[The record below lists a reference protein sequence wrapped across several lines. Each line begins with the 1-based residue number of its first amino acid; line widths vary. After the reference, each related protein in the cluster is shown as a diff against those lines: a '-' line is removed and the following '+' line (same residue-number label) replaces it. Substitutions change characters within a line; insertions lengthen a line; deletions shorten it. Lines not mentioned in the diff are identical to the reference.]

1 MPSKVPPSPDAI
13 RNRRKTENQVNQ
25 VQFPSDL
32 GDVGMLLMFKKYS
45 YGEKDSGS
53 ISETRADIQDSLFL
67 SLPDALID
75 AQGVRVSATELGLAG
90 NAAAAA
96 TSALGSGGLS
106 ALVDAIKGVGV
117 KNMLGMAASAV
128 VKDAASAIA
137 PGIMQGIE
145 AGAGAKRNPF
155 QALLFDGVDLRTF
168 TFNWTFVPKS
178 RSESNS
184 VAEIIR
190 LFKYHSLPYYKD
202 FKAGDV
208 SVGGKAFLSYPSVC
222 LPLIKG
228 VDALVLKPC
237 MINRVDVDYGGGGE
251 LAFLEG
257 GNPAAFKLS
266 VTMQEMQMWTRE
278 DYGGSS
284 ETVSNNTLSRQA
296 ASVEGDTQ

>member
-1 MPSKVPPSPDAI
+1 MPSKVPPSPDSI
-13 RNRRKTENQVNQ
+13 RNRRKTESRVNQ

-45 YGEKDSGS
+45 YGEKNSGG
-53 ISETRADIQDSLFL
+53 ITNTRADIQDSLFL

-75 AQGVRVSATELGLAG
+75 AQGVRVSATELGIAG

-96 TSALGSGGLS
+96 TSALESGGLS
-106 ALVDAIKGVGV
+106 ALYDAIKGVGV
-117 KNMLGMAASAV
+117 KNLLGMAAS
-128 VKDAASAIA
+128 DAIREGASSLA

-202 FKAGDV
+202 FKASDV

-278 DYGGSS
+278 DYGGVS
-284 ETVSNNTLSRQA
+284 EVVPENTLESQLKA
-296 ASVEGDTQ
+296 IF

>member
-13 RNRRKTENQVNQ
+13 RHRRKTENQVNQ
-25 VQFPSDL
+25 LQFPSDL

-45 YGEKDSGS
+45 YGEKDSGV
-53 ISETRADIQDSLFL
+53 ISNTRADLQDSLFL

-90 NAAAAA
+90 NAAASATAA
-96 TSALGSGGLS
+96 LSSGGLS
-106 ALVDAIKGVGV
+106 ALVDAVRGIGAKELAGQA
-117 KNMLGMAASAV
+117 LSYFASEAAT
-128 VKDAASAIA
+128 AIA
-137 PGIMQGIE
+137 PAVMQGVE

-155 QALLFDGVDLRTF
+155 QALIFDGVDLRTF

-178 RSESNS
+178 RSESNNVS
-184 VAEIIR
+184 EIIR

-202 FKAGDV
+202 FKAGNV
-208 SVGGKAFLSYPSVC
+208 TAGGRAFLSYPSVC

-228 VDALVLKPC
+228 VDTLAFKPC
-237 MINRVDVDYGGGGE
+237 MINRVDVDYAGGGE

-278 DYGGSS
+278 DYGGVS
-284 ETVSNNTLSRQA
+284 EVVSENTLKKQS
-296 ASVEGDTQ
+296 ENFGGN

>member
-25 VQFPSDL
+25 LQFPSDL

-45 YGEKDSGS
+45 YGEKDSGV
-53 ISETRADIQDSLFL
+53 ISNTRADIQDSLFL

-90 NAAAAA
+90 NAAAGA
-96 TSALGSGGLS
+96 TAALGSGGLS
-106 ALVDAIKGVGV
+106 ALVDAVRGIGAKELAGQA
-117 KNMLGMAASAV
+117 LSYFASEAATAV
-128 VKDAASAIA
+128 A
-137 PGIMQGIE
+137 PAVMQGVE

-155 QALLFDGVDLRTF
+155 QALIFDGVDLRTF

-178 RSESNS
+178 RSESNNVS
-184 VAEIIR
+184 EIIR

-202 FKAGDV
+202 FKAGNV
-208 SVGGKAFLSYPSVC
+208 SAGGKAFLSYPSVC

-228 VDALVLKPC
+228 VDTLVFKPC
-237 MINRVDVDYGGGGE
+237 MINRVDVDYAGGGE

-278 DYGGSS
+278 DYGGTSA
-284 ETVSNNTLSRQA
+284 TVSNNTVSRQA
-296 ASVEGDTQ
+296 AAVEGDT

>member
-1 MPSKVPPSPDAI
+1 MSNVPRSPDAI
-13 RNRRKTENQVNQ
+13 RNIKKAENQVNQ

-32 GDVGMLLMFKKYS
+32 GNVGMLLMFKKYS
-45 YGEKDSGS
+45 YGERNSGTITS
-53 ISETRADIQDSLFL
+53 ARANIQDSVFL

-75 AQGVRVSATELGLAG
+75 AQGIRVSATELGLVG
-90 NAAAAA
+90 NAVAIG
-96 TSALGSGGLS
+96 TSALASDGIS
-106 ALVDAIKGVGV
+106 ALVDAARGVGMKELAGAAASYFV
-117 KNMLGMAASAV
+117 NEAASAV
-128 VKDAASAIA
+128 A
-137 PGIMQGIE
+137 PAVMQGVE

-168 TFNWTFVPKS
+168 TFNWTFIPKS
-178 RSESNS
+178 RAETN
-184 VAEIIR
+184 AIKEIIR

-202 FKAGDV
+202 FKASNV
-208 SVGGKAFLSYPSVC
+208 SAGGKTFLSYPSVC
-222 LPLIKG
+222 LPLITG

-257 GNPAAFKLS
+257 GNAAALKLS

-284 ETVSNNTLSRQA
+284 EVVPENTLESQIKA
-296 ASVEGDTQ
+296 LF